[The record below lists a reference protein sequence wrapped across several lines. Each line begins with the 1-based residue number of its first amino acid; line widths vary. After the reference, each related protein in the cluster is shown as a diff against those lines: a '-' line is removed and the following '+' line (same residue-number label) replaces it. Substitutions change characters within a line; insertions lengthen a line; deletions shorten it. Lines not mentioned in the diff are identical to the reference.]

1 MKDLKS
7 EQGRRF
13 DNLKER
19 ILVVGVKKANAHI
32 ADTTHDLGRWP
43 DLADDILDDFEQT
56 VKYYEEKLTGELR
69 QSTLDKF

>member
-1 MKDLKS
+1 M
-7 EQGRRF
+7 
-13 DNLKER
+13 
-19 ILVVGVKKANAHI
+19 VGVKKANAHI